1 MFMSMFLFSFAM
13 SITPG
18 PVNTVILSTSIN
30 YGLKKTISYIS
41 GATIGFVLLLI
52 FIGFGLH
59 SIFVTYPFLLKILAI
74 FGALFVSYIGYKIMF
89 SDSKVSIDDNEEV
102 FVPGFRDGFLLQW
115 LNPKA
120 WLACISGTTMFSSLN
135 GYTSLVTFIIIYF
148 ITCYVCLFFWGV
160 CGDRFALILNKGNRM
175 KYFNMLMGGMLIISA
190 ISIIFEFF

>member
-30 YGLKKTISYIS
+30 YGLKRTISYIS

-74 FGALFVSYIGYKIMF
+74 LGALFVSYIGYKIMF
-89 SDSKVSIDDNEEV
+89 SDSKVSIADNEEIDI
-102 FVPGFRDGFLLQW
+102 PGFRDGFLLQW

-120 WLACISGTTMFSSLN
+120 WLACVSGTTMFSSLN
-135 GYTSLVTFIIIYF
+135 GYNSLITFIGIYF
-148 ITCYVCLFFWGV
+148 VTCYICLFFWGV

-175 KYFNMLMGGMLIISA
+175 KYFNILMGGFLIISA
-190 ISIIFEFF
+190 ISILFEFF

>member
-30 YGLKKTISYIS
+30 YGLKRTISYIS

-59 SIFVTYPFLLKILAI
+59 SVFISYPFLLKILAI
-74 FGALFVSYIGYKIMF
+74 LGAFFVSYIGYKIMF
-89 SDSKVSIDDNEEV
+89 SYAKVSIEDNGKINI
-102 FVPGFRDGFLLQW
+102 PGFRDGFLLQW

-135 GYTSLVTFIIIYF
+135 GYNSLITFIIIYF
-148 ITCYVCLFFWGV
+148 ITCYICLFFWGV
-160 CGDRFALILNKGNRM
+160 CGDRFALILNKGKRM
-175 KYFNMLMGGMLIISA
+175 KYFNMLMGGFLIISA
-190 ISIIFEFF
+190 ISILFDFF